1 MAFFLYA
8 HGGTT
13 TPCHWGA
20 MNGGCVV
27 VGRPHPSH
35 SFIESHPM
43 VYKIVQVVQKN
54 FWWMRFW
61 WMKNQYLQDEGVD
74 CLSHRMR
81 AFVWDFEG
89 SLSSQWS
96 SRSICVRFW
105 RFPKGSVYQPPPR
118 QPVNVTHLGPLSHR
132 PWKCDMKDVDTL
144 TLHPIVFVT
153 TMYHESNHTLQWIVA
168 YFLLWFILSPLQ
180 PTLFYNVQ
188 KDWDCILEQF
198 QRL

>member
-1 MAFFLYA
+1 MDEILVDEKSIFARWRGWLFI
-8 HGGTT
+8 
-13 TPCHWGA
+13 
-20 MNGGCVV
+20 
-27 VGRPHPSH
+27 PSY
-35 SFIESHPM
+35 E
-43 VYKIVQVVQKN
+43 
-54 FWWMRFW
+54 
-61 WMKNQYLQDEGVD
+61 
-74 CLSHRMR
+74 
-81 AFVWDFEG
+81 
-89 SLSSQWS
+89 
-96 SRSICVRFW
+96 SICVGFW
-105 RFPKGSVYQPPPR
+105 RLPKFPMEFPEHLCEILKVPKGFRLPTPPPR

-188 KDWDCILEQF
+188 KDWDCILEHF